1 MKCVQ
6 GIAYIYMLIF
16 IIVVI
21 ENKAL
26 KELDQRLS
34 TGIKGCKFI
43 YDFNMQEDEN
53 FGIDIEMV
61 RESGLEKNEFVQ
73 DMTNL

>member
-1 MKCVQ
+1 MCPRHC
-6 GIAYIYMLIF
+6 IYIYMLIF

-43 YDFNMQEDEN
+43 YDFYMQEDEN